1 VDLGVQIEPQ
11 FGFKF
16 VDVLGIANDADAA
29 GFTRLWISDH
39 LFLGK
44 DAVNVDCLEAWTLLA
59 ALAVRTD
66 RIRIGPMVTA
76 QSYRNP
82 ALLAKIAAAVDVMSG
97 GRLDFGLGAGW
108 KEVEY
113 RAYGYDFPDAP
124 TRVTQMI
131 ETLEIC
137 TRMWREERA
146 TYHGKYYRIDDALCS
161 PKPVQRPLPIWI
173 GGSKPRVM
181 RAAAKYGEAFN
192 ITVSASAPAELP
204 DRLRDLDEACH
215 AVNRDPKTLLRSAFL
230 IACVGTTQERA
241 DALVDQLAA
250 RAKTDRAGFLA
261 SRPGLIFGTPQV
273 ALEKLRSYASL
284 AIGHV
289 NVMFQPYGTERE
301 QIAALGETARDL
313 AASTAAA

>member
-1 VDLGVQIEPQ
+1 MDLGVQIEPQ

-16 VDVLGIANDADAA
+16 EDVLGIANDADAA
-29 GFTRLWISDH
+29 GFTRLWVSDH
-39 LFLGK
+39 LFLAK

-82 ALLAKIAAAVDVMSG
+82 ALLAKIAAVVDVMSG

-108 KEVEY
+108 KEIEY

-137 TRMWREERA
+137 TRMWREDRA
-146 TYHGKYYRIDDALCS
+146 TYHGKHYRIDDALCS

-192 ITVSASAPAELP
+192 ITVSASAPTELA
-204 DRLRDLDEACH
+204 DRLRDLDEACR

-261 SRPGLIFGTPQV
+261 SRPGLIFGTPEV
-273 ALEKLRSYASL
+273 ALEKLRAYASL
-284 AIGHV
+284 GIGHV

-313 AASTAAA
+313 AGSTAAA